1 MSSINWEA
9 LGAIANV
16 LAAVSVIATLIYLS
30 VQIRQNTKAVRSSS
44 IQNLVQSF
52 STTAQAAVENEY
64 VVPLLLKANAGAE
77 SLTEEERGRLHF
89 WFIMTFRRFE
99 GVYFQRDLGIVDAAV
114 IDGFERSHI
123 AVLAS
128 KSAQAWWANSKAIF
142 NSGFVTYVEEL
153 LKKDTLK
160 TLHPVFRPRGEPSP

>member
-1 MSSINWEA
+1 VSSINWEA

-16 LAAVSVIATLIYLS
+16 LAAVGVIATLIYLS
-30 VQIRQNTKAVRSSS
+30 IQIRQNTKAVRSSS

-52 STTAQAAVENEY
+52 STTAQAALENGY
-64 VVPLLLKANAGAE
+64 IIPLLLKANAGADA
-77 SLTEEERGRLHF
+77 LTEEQRAQLHF

-99 GVYFQRDLGIVDAAV
+99 GVYFQRDLGIVDAEV

-128 KSAQAWWANSKAIF
+128 KTAQEWWANSKEIF
-142 NSGFVTYVEEL
+142 NSGFVSYVEDL
-153 LKKDTLK
+153 LQKRPSK
-160 TLHPVFRPRGEPSP
+160 TLHPVFRAD

>member
-9 LGAIANV
+9 VGAIAN
-16 LAAVSVIATLIYLS
+16 LFAAIGVIATLIYLS
-30 VQIRQNTKAVRSSS
+30 IQIRQNTKAVRSSS

-64 VVPLLLKANAGAE
+64 IVPLLLKANAGPGG
-77 SLTEEERGRLHF
+77 LTEEERGRLHF

-99 GVYFQRDLGIVDAAV
+99 SVYFQRDLGIVDAEV

-123 AVLAS
+123 AILAS
-128 KSAQAWWANSKAIF
+128 KSAQEWWANSKGIF
-142 NSGFVTYVEEL
+142 NSGFVSYVEDL
-153 LKKDTLK
+153 LEKGIPK
-160 TLHPVFRPRGEPSP
+160 TLHPVFRPN

>member
-1 MSSINWEA
+1 VNWEA

-16 LAAVSVIATLIYLS
+16 LTAVGVIATLIYLAI
-30 VQIRQNTKAVRSSS
+30 QIRQNTKAVRSSS

-64 VVPLLLKANAGAE
+64 IIPLLLKANSGTD
-77 SLTEEERGRLHF
+77 SLTEEERARLHF

-99 GVYFQRDLGIVDAAV
+99 GVYFQRDLGIVDADV

-123 AVLAS
+123 AILAS
-128 KSAQAWWANSKAIF
+128 KSAQEWWANSKEIF
-142 NSGFVTYVEEL
+142 NAGFVSYLEHL
-153 LKKDTLK
+153 LQKGPPKA
-160 TLHPVFRPRGEPSP
+160 LHPVFRMD